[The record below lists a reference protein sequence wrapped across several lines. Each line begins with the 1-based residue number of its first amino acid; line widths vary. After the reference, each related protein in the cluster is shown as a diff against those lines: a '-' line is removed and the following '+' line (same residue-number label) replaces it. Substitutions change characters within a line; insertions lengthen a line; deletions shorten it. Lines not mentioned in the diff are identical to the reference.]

1 MSKRPAK
8 ALVLP
13 LRLTDDERE
22 FVFETLTKGVHG
34 ARVITRARILF
45 KLDKG
50 CSNADIR
57 DALDTTLGTIVKTRK
72 RYLQGGLE
80 YALGELARPGQKPKF
95 DAVQAATIIATA
107 CSKAPDGHDHWT
119 LRMLGSRAV
128 ELGFV
133 DSCSPET
140 IRQLLKKASSSPGKN
155 KSGASPR

>member
-1 MSKRPAK
+1 MSKRLAK
-8 ALVLP
+8 VGVP
-13 LRLTDDERE
+13 PFCLTDDERE

-50 CSNADIR
+50 CSHADIR
-57 DALDTTLGTIVKTRK
+57 DGLDTTLGTIVKTRT

-80 YALGELARPGQKPKF
+80 HALGELPRPGQKPKF

-107 CSKAPDGHDHWT
+107 CSSAPDGREHWT
-119 LRMLGSRAV
+119 LRMLGSKAV

-140 IRQLLKKASSSPGKN
+140 IRQLLKKASSNPGKSR
-155 KSGASPR
+155 SGASPR

>member
-1 MSKRPAK
+1 MQRDDCINLKPPPRRHIK
-8 ALVLP
+8 AVP
-13 LRLTDDERE
+13 DQRSQ
-22 FVFETLTKGVHG
+22 
-34 ARVITRARILF
+34 TR
-45 KLDKG
+45 
-50 CSNADIR
+50 
-57 DALDTTLGTIVKTRK
+57 T

-80 YALGELARPGQKPKF
+80 HALGELPRPGQKPKF

-107 CSKAPDGHDHWT
+107 CSSAPDGRDHWT